1 MSSAEH
7 AHCTNTASHQDDT
20 RCRREA
26 DNVSDAARCQNI
38 YIDRRRTQSRLNYHG
53 AVDDDLM
60 RRSVVVKLLLDA
72 SNSRVCL
79 SWLRI
84 RQLSCIVFEV
94 FSRCPQFRCVRALTV
109 QQTLICSNYFLFF
122 FSNRLVK
129 YHRFVIHAYTRRA
142 MFRLQ
147 GGGAWTYSK
156 ELQGTVN
163 ECIRV
168 NKK

>member
-122 FSNRLVK
+122 FQQPFSEISQICHSCL
-129 YHRFVIHAYTRRA
+129 YTPCHVQVA
-142 MFRLQ
+142 
-147 GGGAWTYSK
+147 GGGGVD
-156 ELQGTVN
+156 L
-163 ECIRV
+163 
-168 NKK
+168 